1 MPPLTALECKPPS
14 IGGSDDLVGRLLA
27 EARDGNRHSVGEL
40 LTQYRNYLLLLATT
54 HIESRLQPRVSPSDI
69 VQETML
75 KAHRHFAQFRGQTE
89 RELLGWLRQILVANL
104 AQFVQH
110 YLLTAKR
117 DIRREVSLDRLGAAI
132 EDSSSRLKSIAT
144 AADRS
149 PSDAAEQREQ
159 AVVLADKLA
168 QLPPHYREVLVLR
181 NIRGLSFEETAVQ
194 LDRPVGATRM
204 LWLRAIEKLRAAY
217 RRTEEHDA

>member
-1 MPPLTALECKPPS
+1 M
-14 IGGSDDLVGRLLA
+14 GNLLA
-27 EARDGNRHSVGEL
+27 EAREGNRESVGEL

-54 HIESRLQPRVSPSDI
+54 QIESRWQPRVSPSDI

-89 RELLGWLRQILVANL
+89 RELLAWLRQILVTNL
-104 AQFVQH
+104 ARFVQH
-110 YLLTAKR
+110 YLLAAKR
-117 DIRREVSLDRLGAAI
+117 DLRREVSLERLGAAVL
-132 EDSSSRLKSIAT
+132 DSSARLQSV
-144 AADRS
+144 AAFAGGS
-149 PSDAAEQREQ
+149 PSDAAEHREE
-159 AVVLADKLA
+159 AVLLADRLA

-181 NIRGLSFEETAVQ
+181 NLRGLSFEETAAQ

-217 RRTEEHDA
+217 RRGEEQDA